1 MDFDMFSKIKIINR
15 MNKRTNN
22 TEDDEF
28 DDEIANVGEYH
39 GGDEGKV
46 LIVIDTSTLL
56 QYISRT

>member
-1 MDFDMFSKIKIINR
+1 MFSKIKIINR
-15 MNKRTNN
+15 MNERTNN